1 MTIHVDVF
9 HSSIHRIKRCHF
21 LSAYALFVLV
31 NSLCLAQPANDK
43 HDWPQFLGPN
53 RNGISQETGLIDRWP
68 AGGPKEVWRVSGG
81 VGMSGLVISR
91 GRLVTLVQK
100 DGEQQLV
107 SLDAL
112 TGKTVWEQPLAPEYQ
127 NGMGNGPRATPAISG
142 ELIFSY
148 TGEGILSAVNF
159 ASGKIVWTHNIVE
172 ELGGQVADYGMASS
186 PLIIDNRVHVTVG
199 APNATVAAFDA
210 ATGKLVWKSGEDP
223 AGYSSPTLLN
233 VGGRSQLVVY
243 SGASVLG
250 LSPDNGTLLW
260 RHPYE
265 TNFDCNI
272 VTPLAVKDQVFVSS
286 GENHGSVLLSLKPKG
301 NKFEVGEV
309 WKSQGP
315 KSVLRN
321 EWQTSILHDGFLYG
335 FDNVGAAG
343 PVTHLTCVNAA
354 TGERA
359 WQELRFGKGNLIAAD
374 GKLFMTTMNGEL
386 VVAKISSKGYEEIG
400 RAEVL
405 KQTRQAPA
413 LSNGL
418 LYLRDNDE
426 IICLDVRKP

>member
-1 MTIHVDVF
+1 MNIQVNVF
-9 HSSIHRIKRCHF
+9 HGSTHRMKQGHF

-31 NSLCLAQPANDK
+31 SGLSLAQPVNDK
-43 HDWPQFLGPN
+43 HDWPQFLGPQ
-53 RNGISQETGLIDRWP
+53 RNGISQETGLLERWP

-100 DGEQQLV
+100 DSEQQLV
-107 SLDAL
+107 SLNTQ
-112 TGKTVWEQPLAPEYQ
+112 TGKTIWKQTLAPEYQ

-142 ELIFSY
+142 DLIFSY
-148 TGEGILSAVNF
+148 TGEGILTAVNF
-159 ASGKIVWTHNIVE
+159 DSGKIAWTHNVVE

-186 PLIIDNRVHVTVG
+186 PLIVGNHVHVTVG
-199 APNATVAAFDA
+199 APNATVAAFETT
-210 ATGKLVWKSGEDP
+210 TGKLVWKSGEDP

-233 VGGRSQLVVY
+233 VGGRSHLVVY

-250 LSPDNGTLLW
+250 MSPDNGALLW
-260 RHPYE
+260 RYPYE

-272 VTPLAVKDQVFVSS
+272 VTPLAVKDHVFVSS

-301 NKFEVGEV
+301 NKFEVSEV

-321 EWQTSILHDGFLYG
+321 EWQTSILHEGFLYG

-374 GKLFMTTMNGEL
+374 GKLFRTTMNGEF

-405 KQTRQAPA
+405 KQTRQAPT
-413 LSNGL
+413 LSNGMI
-418 LYLRDNDE
+418 YLRDHDE

>member
-1 MTIHVDVF
+1 MNIHVDVF
-9 HSSIHRIKRCHF
+9 HSSIHRFKQCHF

-31 NSLCLAQPANDK
+31 NSLCLAQQTSDK
-43 HDWPQFLGPN
+43 HDWPQFLGPQ
-53 RNGISQETGLIDRWP
+53 RNGISQETGLLDRWP

-107 SLDAL
+107 SLNAL

-142 ELIFSY
+142 DLIFSY
-148 TGEGILSAVNF
+148 TGEGILTAVNF
-159 ASGKIVWTHNIVE
+159 ASGKIVWTHNVVE
-172 ELGGQVADYGMASS
+172 ELEGQVADYGMASS
-186 PLIIDNRVHVTVG
+186 PLVIDNRVHVTIG
-199 APNATVAAFDA
+199 APNATVAAYDTT
-210 ATGKLVWKSGEDP
+210 TGKLVWKSGEDP
-223 AGYSSPTLLN
+223 AGYSSPALLN

-250 LSPDNGTLLW
+250 LSPDSGALLW
-260 RHPYE
+260 RYPYE

-321 EWQTSILHDGFLYG
+321 EWQTSILQDGFLYG

-413 LSNGL
+413 LSNGQ

>member
-1 MTIHVDVF
+1 MNVQVDVF
-9 HSSIHRIKRCHF
+9 QGSTKGCHRRHVLLACTF
-21 LSAYALFVLV
+21 FVLS
-31 NSLCLAQPANDK
+31 NSLCLAQLTNGK
-43 HDWPQFLGPN
+43 HDWPQFLGPQ
-53 RNGISQETGLIDRWP
+53 RNGISQETGLLDRWP

-81 VGMSGLVISR
+81 VGMSGLAISR
-91 GRLVTLVQK
+91 GRLVTLIQK

-107 SLDAL
+107 ALDAL
-112 TGKTVWEQPLAPEYQ
+112 TGKTVWERPLAPEYQ

-142 ELIFSY
+142 DLIFSY
-148 TGEGILSAVNF
+148 TGEGILTAVNF
-159 ASGKIVWTHNIVE
+159 ASGKIVWTHNVVE
-172 ELGGQVADYGMASS
+172 ERGGQVADYGMASS
-186 PLIIDNRVHVTVG
+186 PLVVDNRVHVTVG

-210 ATGKLVWKSGEDP
+210 TTGKLVWKSGEDP

-286 GENHGSVLLSLKPKG
+286 GENHGSVLLSLKSKG
-301 NKFEVGEV
+301 SKFEVGEV

-321 EWQTSILHDGFLYG
+321 EWQTSILQDGFLYG

-354 TGERA
+354 TGERV

-413 LSNGL
+413 LSIGL

>member
-1 MTIHVDVF
+1 MNSHGVVSRN
-9 HSSIHRIKRCHF
+9 SSNGCHWCHF
-21 LSAYALFVLV
+21 LLACVLFVMT
-31 NSLCLAQPANDK
+31 NSLCLAQPANSK
-43 HDWPQFLGPN
+43 HDWPQFLGPQ
-53 RNGISQETGLIDRWP
+53 RNGISEETGLLDRWP
-68 AGGPKEVWRVSGG
+68 AAGPKEVWRVSGG

-91 GRLVTLVQK
+91 GRLVTLVQR

-107 SLDAL
+107 ALDAQ
-112 TGKTVWEQPLAPEYQ
+112 TGKTVWERPLAPEYQ

-142 ELIFSY
+142 DLIFSY
-148 TGEGILSAVNF
+148 TGEGILTAVNF
-159 ASGKIVWTHNIVE
+159 ASGKIVWTHNVVE
-172 ELGGQVADYGMASS
+172 ELEGQVADYGMASS
-186 PLIIDNRVHVTVG
+186 PLVIDNRVHVTVG
-199 APNATVAAFDA
+199 APSATVAAFDTM
-210 ATGKLVWKSGEDP
+210 TGKLVWKSGEDP
-223 AGYSSPTLLN
+223 AGYSSPALLS

-250 LSPDNGTLLW
+250 LSPDNGALLW
-260 RHPYE
+260 RYPYE

-301 NKFEVGEV
+301 NKFEVSEV

-343 PVTHLTCVNAA
+343 PVTHLTCVNAV
-354 TGERA
+354 TGERS

-374 GKLFMTTMNGEL
+374 GKLLMTTMNGEFVL
-386 VVAKISSKGYEEIG
+386 AKISSKGYEEIG

-426 IICLDVRKP
+426 IICLDIRKQ

>member
-1 MTIHVDVF
+1 MNIHSDIF
-9 HSSIHRIKRCHF
+9 LISMNRCRRRHI
-21 LSAYALFVLV
+21 LSTCALFLLT

-43 HDWPQFLGPN
+43 KDWPQFLGPQ
-53 RNGISQETGLIDRWP
+53 RNGISQESGLLDRWP
-68 AGGPKEVWRVSGG
+68 AGGPKEVWRVPGG

-107 SLDAL
+107 SLDSL
-112 TGKTVWEQPLAPEYQ
+112 TGKTVWEQPLASEYQ

-142 ELIFSY
+142 DLIFAY
-148 TGEGILSAVNF
+148 TGEGILAAVNF
-159 ASGKIVWTHNIVE
+159 ASGKIVWTHNVVE

-186 PLIIDNRVHVTVG
+186 PLVIDNRVHVTVG
-199 APNATVAAFDA
+199 APNATVAAYETT
-210 ATGKLVWKSGEDP
+210 TGKLVWKSGEDP

-250 LSPDNGTLLW
+250 MSPDDGALLW

-301 NKFEVGEV
+301 SKFDVSEV

-321 EWQTSILHDGFLYG
+321 EWQTSILQDGFLYG

-343 PVTHLTCVNAA
+343 PVTHLTCINAL

-359 WQELRFGKGNLIAAD
+359 WQQLRFGKGNLIAAD

-386 VVAKISSKGYEEIG
+386 VVARISSKGYDEIG

>member
-1 MTIHVDVF
+1 MNIHVDVF
-9 HSSIHRIKRCHF
+9 RSSIHRFKRCHF

-31 NSLCLAQPANDK
+31 NSLCLAQQTSDK
-43 HDWPQFLGPN
+43 HDWPQFLGPQ
-53 RNGISQETGLIDRWP
+53 RNGISQEAGLIDRWP
-68 AGGPKEVWRVSGG
+68 AGGPKELWRVSGG

-107 SLDAL
+107 SLNAL
-112 TGKTVWEQPLAPEYQ
+112 TGKTVWEQPLAPEYR

-142 ELIFSY
+142 DLIFSY
-148 TGEGILSAVNF
+148 TGEGILTAVNF
-159 ASGKIVWTHNIVE
+159 ASGKIVWSHNVVE
-172 ELGGQVADYGMASS
+172 ELEGQVVDYGMASS
-186 PLIIDNRVHVTVG
+186 PLVIDNRVHVNVG
-199 APNATVAAFDA
+199 APNATVAAYETT
-210 ATGKLVWKSGEDP
+210 TGKLVWKSGEDP

-233 VGGRSQLVVY
+233 VGGRSQLVVF

-250 LSPDNGTLLW
+250 LSPENGTVLW
-260 RHPYE
+260 QYPYE
-265 TNFDCNI
+265 TNFDCNV

-286 GENHGSVLLSLKPKG
+286 GENHGSALLSLKPKG

-321 EWQTSILHDGFLYG
+321 EWQTSILQDGFLYG

-374 GKLFMTTMNGEL
+374 GKLFMTTMNGEF
-386 VVAKISSKGYEEIG
+386 VVAKISSKSYEEIG

-418 LYLRDNDE
+418 IYLRDNDE

>member
-1 MTIHVDVF
+1 MNIHVDVF
-9 HSSIHRIKRCHF
+9 RSSWHRFTRCHF
-21 LSAYALFVLV
+21 LVAYALFVLV

-43 HDWPQFLGPN
+43 YDWPQFLGPN
-53 RNGISQETGLIDRWP
+53 RNGISRETGLIEKWP
-68 AGGPKEVWRVSGG
+68 AGGPQEVWRVSGG

-91 GRLVTLVQK
+91 GRVVTLVQK
-100 DGEQQLV
+100 EGEQQLV

-112 TGKTVWEQPLAPEYQ
+112 TGKTVWEQPLVPEYH

-148 TGEGILSAVNF
+148 TGEGILTAVNF
-159 ASGKIVWTHNIVE
+159 ASGKIVWTHNVVE

-186 PLIIDNRVHVTVG
+186 PLVVDNRVHVTVG

-210 ATGKLVWKSGEDP
+210 TTGKLVWKSGDDP

-272 VTPLAVKDQVFVSS
+272 VTPLAVKDQVFISS

-321 EWQTSILHDGFLYG
+321 EWQTSILQDGFLYG

-400 RAEVL
+400 RSEVL

-418 LYLRDNDE
+418 LYL
-426 IICLDVRKP
+426 